1 MTTAYDI
8 DWPAVLA
15 ERLTTAHPDMLREL
29 LSMYPY
35 PDGWRRPTR
44 CGEPGTANAAL
55 SAAINATAT
64 DIANSIRGQDHWIW
78 RCPSCGTDR
87 IFRIGR

>member
-15 ERLTTAHPDMLREL
+15 ERLTTANPDMLREL

-35 PDGWRRPTR
+35 PDGCGGRRAVGSRVRRTQR
-44 CGEPGTANAAL
+44 
-55 SAAINATAT
+55 
-64 DIANSIRGQDHWIW
+64 
-78 RCPSCGTDR
+78 
-87 IFRIGR
+87 